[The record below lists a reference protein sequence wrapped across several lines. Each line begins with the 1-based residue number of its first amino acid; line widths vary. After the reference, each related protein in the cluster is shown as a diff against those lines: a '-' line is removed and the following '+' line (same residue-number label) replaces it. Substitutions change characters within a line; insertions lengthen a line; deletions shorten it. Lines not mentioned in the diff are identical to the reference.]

1 MTETTVNNPETRE
14 RLLDAAGEVF
24 AEHGFK
30 GATVRD
36 ICARAG
42 ANVAAVNYY
51 YRDKEGLY
59 TTCLAQW
66 ARNALE
72 KFPPLLGLAPDAP
85 AEDRLAAFIR
95 SFLLR
100 LLDNSRYAWHGKLMS
115 REMFE
120 PTGALD
126 RMVEEMVRPLSQ
138 MLGGIL
144 RELLGPAG
152 AEDELVGRSV
162 FSVVGQCLFYH
173 FAQPVVRRLHGLPE
187 HYSASEIDAIARHVT
202 RFTLSALRDLRR
214 RSDVP
219 PQDGDRT

>member
-1 MTETTVNNPETRE
+1 MYDTASNSVETRE
-14 RLLDAAGEVF
+14 RLVDAAGEVF

-30 GATVRD
+30 GSRVRD

-42 ANVAAVNYY
+42 ANVAAVNYHF
-51 YRDKEGLY
+51 RDKERLY
-59 TTCLAQW
+59 TTCLARW
-66 ARNALE
+66 AQTALE
-72 KFPPLLGLAPDAP
+72 KYPPLLNLRPDAP
-85 AEDRLAAFIR
+85 AEQRLEAFVH

-100 LLDNSRYAWHGKLMS
+100 LLDNSHFAWHGKLMS

-126 RMVEEMVRPLSQ
+126 RMVEEMVRPLAQ

-144 RELLGPAG
+144 RELLGPVAG
-152 AEDELVGRSV
+152 VEDDLIRRSV

-187 HYSASEIDAIARHVT
+187 KYDAQQIDTINKHDTHY
-202 RFTLSALRDLRR
+202 TLAALRDLRR
-214 RSDVP
+214 TAKSA
-219 PQDGDRT
+219 GGAA

>member
-1 MTETTVNNPETRE
+1 MIDIASNSAETRE
-14 RLLDAAGEVF
+14 RLIDAAGEVF

-30 GATVRD
+30 GARIRD

-42 ANVAAVNYY
+42 ANIAAVNYHF
-51 YRDKEGLY
+51 RDKERLY
-59 TTCLAQW
+59 TTCLARW
-66 ARNALE
+66 AQSALE
-72 KFPPLLGLAPDAP
+72 KYPPLLNLRPDAP
-85 AEDRLAAFIR
+85 AEQRLEAFIH

-100 LLDNSRYAWHGKLMS
+100 LLDNSRFAWHGKLMS

-126 RMVEEMVRPLSQ
+126 RMVEEMVRPLAK

-144 RELLGPAG
+144 REFLGTA
-152 AEDELVGRSV
+152 ADRDDELVRRCV

-187 HYSASEIDAIARHVT
+187 HYDAQQIDAIAKHVT
-202 RFTLSALRDLRR
+202 HFTLAALREMRR
-214 RSDVP
+214 LAESA
-219 PQDGDRT
+219 GGAA

>member
-1 MTETTVNNPETRE
+1 MSESTANNPETRE
-14 RLLDAAGEVF
+14 RLLNAAGEVF

-36 ICARAG
+36 ICSRAG
-42 ANVAAVNYY
+42 ANIAAVNYY
-51 YRDKEGLY
+51 FRDKEGLY

-66 ARNALE
+66 AQTALQ
-72 KFPPLLGLAPDAP
+72 KYPPLLGLAPDAP

-138 MLGGIL
+138 LLGGIL

-152 AEDELVGRSV
+152 AEDDLVRRGV

-173 FAQPVVRRLHGLPE
+173 FAQPVVRRLNGLPE
-187 HYSASEIDAIARHVT
+187 HYSADDIDAIARHVT
-202 RFTLSALRDLRR
+202 RFTASALRDLRR
-214 RSDVP
+214 AAEGGPS
-219 PQDGDRT
+219 

>member
-1 MTETTVNNPETRE
+1 MYDIASSSAETRE
-14 RLLDAAGEVF
+14 RLIDAAGEVF

-30 GATVRD
+30 GARVRD

-42 ANVAAVNYY
+42 ANVAAINYY
-51 YRDKEGLY
+51 FRDKEGLY

-66 ARNALE
+66 AQTALE
-72 KFPPLLGLAPDAP
+72 KYPPLLGVPEDAP
-85 AEDRLAAFIR
+85 AERRLEAFVY

-100 LLDNSRYAWHGKLMS
+100 LLDHSRFAWHGKLMS

-126 RMVEEMVRPLSQ
+126 QMVKEMVRPLSM

-144 RELLGPAG
+144 KELLGPA
-152 AEDELVGRSV
+152 AEEDDDLLRRSV

-173 FAQPVVRRLHGLPE
+173 FAQPVLRRLEAGPE
-187 HYSASEIDAIARHVT
+187 QYSSRDIEAIAKHIT
-202 RFTLSALRDLRR
+202 SFTLSAVRDLRR
-214 RSDVP
+214 AAESA
-219 PQDGDRT
+219 GGAA